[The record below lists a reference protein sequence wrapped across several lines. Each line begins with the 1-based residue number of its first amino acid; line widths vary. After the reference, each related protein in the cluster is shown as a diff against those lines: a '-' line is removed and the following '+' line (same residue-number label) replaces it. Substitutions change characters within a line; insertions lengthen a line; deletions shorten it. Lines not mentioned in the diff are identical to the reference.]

1 MEVPH
6 LITNCGKISHSLAN
20 IVVLYLVGWAM
31 VWARVGIWKCPDC
44 GIHQIWKTK
53 MKKSNKLDRRCS
65 DCGKRV
71 RTTLD
76 RSSSGKGRTRNVE
89 IWERSHKTGVAILE
103 EEVARRNGEESGGE
117 ETPGQQVDGGHPQS
131 FMSEIWGVGWKP
143 SFPLE
148 FPKKIESETA
158 KGMLLEF
165 IAERHDGHLNIV
177 SDCWKSLDCP
187 RRLDGEVFH
196 EFSKSLILEIQKNL
210 SDRLLGPD
218 LSSLGKSEIIPRRTG
233 EMFLERRMSRFL
245 IDVNLCLRR
254 IAYYSSV
261 TVENRLQ
268 WQRRMIR
275 TRLVDEQLKDLF
287 ATGLP
292 TPDGGSFGGKGFRS
306 TWQEGIVACATAMK
320 RAVDLPEDEHQN
332 ADIVA
337 PMIRDMG
344 LALAMGQTPI
354 EVLSAQMGKADSY
367 MNGGLEGGG
376 GRDLHI
382 GNWEKGVLPPT
393 APLPIASATTTGI
406 AMAAKRLGVER
417 FHLAPVGEGCS
428 SSGEFWEAMN
438 FAGVRGLPI
447 CFMIQNNQIALDT
460 YNSAQSGAETF
471 GDKGHAM
478 GIPSWT
484 MDGSDPAMF
493 FASSAVAREFAL
505 DGCGATLIH
514 VETMRGCGHAHHHD
528 DLYLGATSGNPPG
541 YVDRELL
548 RYWAEKDPLP
558 NHRDLLIRLGVGE
571 QRLNQILQEEEEKV
585 ATARRNLEKMSWPEG
600 NSVVKGVTSFIDA
613 TSHEH
618 QLSRIDREVGDP
630 SPILEPG
637 EYAIE
642 FSDAPNSWTYSRSI
656 QNAMASLAD
665 QFGEQMVFMGEDM
678 EVAGA
683 FGMNL
688 GLKAKGHQSKL
699 LDMPLSEAI
708 IIHSAT
714 GAALGGMR
722 PLAEIQFGGFASL
735 AMNPLVNNAAQLRWR
750 WGAEVPLTVRIP
762 LGAKTRSGPFHA
774 NMIESWL
781 TNDPG
786 LVIVSPSNPQDAYD
800 LLIESHHLPDPV
812 IYLEHIG
819 LYGLRGGITG
829 WGKSIN
835 QDVDTESVQ
844 NRLSEGENSIGEARV
859 IRGGRDVTI
868 VTWGAMVHVAL
879 DAAEEVARRGIEV
892 EVVDLRTLVPF
903 DSETCINSVLGTGR
917 LIVLQESQW
926 TGGFGHT
933 VSSRIVEESF
943 WRMESPPVVI
953 GALDTP
959 VPFSPTLEDHTIPS
973 VGVVTRH
980 IERACT

>member
-1 MEVPH
+1 
-6 LITNCGKISHSLAN
+6 L
-20 IVVLYLVGWAM
+20 
-31 VWARVGIWKCPDC
+31 
-44 GIHQIWKTK
+44 
-53 MKKSNKLDRRCS
+53 
-65 DCGKRV
+65 
-71 RTTLD
+71 
-76 RSSSGKGRTRNVE
+76 
-89 IWERSHKTGVAILE
+89 
-103 EEVARRNGEESGGE
+103 GE
-117 ETPGQQVDGGHPQS
+117 T
-131 FMSEIWGVGWKP
+131 
-143 SFPLE
+143 
-148 FPKKIESETA
+148 
-158 KGMLLEF
+158 
-165 IAERHDGHLNIV
+165 
-177 SDCWKSLDCP
+177 
-187 RRLDGEVFH
+187 
-196 EFSKSLILEIQKNL
+196 
-210 SDRLLGPD
+210 
-218 LSSLGKSEIIPRRTG
+218 EIIPRRTG
-233 EMFLERRMSRFL
+233 EVFLERRMDRFL
-245 IDVNLCLRR
+245 VDVTLCLRR
-254 IAYYSSV
+254 MAHYHSI
-261 TVENRLQ
+261 TVEDRLQ
-268 WQRRMIR
+268 WQRWMIR

-287 ATGLP
+287 ASGLP
-292 TPDGGSFGGKGFRS
+292 TPDGGTFGGKGFRS
-306 TWQEGIVACATAMK
+306 TWQEGVAACASAMN
-320 RAVDLPEDEHQN
+320 RAVDLPESEREN
-332 ADIVA
+332 ADVVA

-354 EVLSAQMGKADSY
+354 EVLAAQMGKADSY
-367 MNGGLEGGG
+367 MDGGIEGSG

-382 GNWEKGVLPPT
+382 GNWEKRVLPPT
-393 APLPIASATTTGI
+393 APLPIASATTTGV
-406 AMAAKRLGVER
+406 ALAAKQMGVKR

-460 YNSAQSGAETF
+460 FNSAQSGAETF

-484 MDGSDPAMF
+484 IDGSDPGMF
-493 FASSAVAREFAL
+493 YASSAVAREFAME
-505 DGCGATLIH
+505 DCGATLIH

-528 DLYLGATSGNPPG
+528 DLYLGSSSGNPPG
-541 YVDRELL
+541 YVDRDLL
-548 RYWAEKDPLP
+548 RYWSEKDPLP
-558 NHRDLLIRLGVGE
+558 NHRELLIKLGVGE
-571 QRLNQILQEEEEKV
+571 QILNRILREEEEGI
-585 ATARRNLEKMSWPEG
+585 AAARSELEEMDWPEG
-600 NSVVKGVTSFIDA
+600 NSVVRGVTSLFDA

-618 QLSRIDREVGDP
+618 QLSRIDREGDA
-630 SPILEPG
+630 LEAVLKSG
-637 EYAIE
+637 EYGIE
-642 FSDAPNSWTYSRSI
+642 FSDAPNSWTFSRSI
-656 QNAMASLAD
+656 QNAMATLAE
-665 QFGEQMVFMGEDM
+665 QFGEQMIFMGEDM

-688 GLKAKGHQSKL
+688 GLKAKGHQTKL

-812 IYLEHIG
+812 VYLEHIG
-819 LYGLRGGITG
+819 LYGLRGGMTG

-835 QDVDTESVQ
+835 QVVDTESVEK
-844 NRLSEGENSIGEARV
+844 RLESGNSSIGSARIV
-859 IRGGRDVTI
+859 RGGKDITI

-879 DAAEEVARRGIEV
+879 DAAREASKKGVEV
-892 EVVDLRTLVPF
+892 ELVDLRTLVPF
-903 DSETCINSVLGTGR
+903 DSETCINSVLRTGR

-943 WRMESPPVVI
+943 WRMESPPIVI

-973 VGVVTRH
+973 VEVVVRH

>member
-1 MEVPH
+1 M
-6 LITNCGKISHSLAN
+6 N
-20 IVVLYLVGWAM
+20 
-31 VWARVGIWKCPDC
+31 R
-44 GIHQIWKTK
+44 
-53 MKKSNKLDRRCS
+53 
-65 DCGKRV
+65 
-71 RTTLD
+71 
-76 RSSSGKGRTRNVE
+76 
-89 IWERSHKTGVAILE
+89 AI
-103 EEVARRNGEESGGE
+103 
-117 ETPGQQVDGGHPQS
+117 
-131 FMSEIWGVGWKP
+131 
-143 SFPLE
+143 
-148 FPKKIESETA
+148 
-158 KGMLLEF
+158 
-165 IAERHDGHLNIV
+165 
-177 SDCWKSLDCP
+177 
-187 RRLDGEVFH
+187 
-196 EFSKSLILEIQKNL
+196 
-210 SDRLLGPD
+210 
-218 LSSLGKSEIIPRRTG
+218 
-233 EMFLERRMSRFL
+233 
-245 IDVNLCLRR
+245 
-254 IAYYSSV
+254 
-261 TVENRLQ
+261 
-268 WQRRMIR
+268 
-275 TRLVDEQLKDLF
+275 
-287 ATGLP
+287 
-292 TPDGGSFGGKGFRS
+292 
-306 TWQEGIVACATAMK
+306 
-320 RAVDLPEDEHQN
+320 DLPEGERQN
-332 ADIVA
+332 ADVVA

-354 EVLSAQMGKADSY
+354 EVLAAQMGKAESY
-367 MNGGLEGGG
+367 MDGGIEGSG

-382 GNWEKGVLPPT
+382 GNWEKRVLPPT
-393 APLPIASATTTGI
+393 APLPIASATTTGV
-406 AMAAKRLGVER
+406 ALAAKQLGVKR

-460 YNSAQSGAETF
+460 FNSAQSGAETF

-478 GIPSWT
+478 GIPAWT
-484 MDGSDPAMF
+484 IDGSDPGMF
-493 FASSAVAREFAL
+493 YASSAVAREFAMA
-505 DGCGATLIH
+505 GCGATLIH

-528 DLYLGATSGNPPG
+528 DLYLGSSSGNPPG
-541 YVDRELL
+541 YVDRDLL
-548 RYWAEKDPLP
+548 RYWSEKDPLP
-558 NHRDLLIRLGVGE
+558 NHRELLIKLGVGE
-571 QRLNQILQEEEEKV
+571 QMLNRILQEEEEGID
-585 ATARRNLEKMSWPEG
+585 AARNELEGMDWPEG
-600 NSVVKGVTSFIDA
+600 NSVVRGVTSLFDA

-618 QLSRIDREVGDP
+618 QLSRIDREGDA
-630 SPILEPG
+630 LEATLKSG
-637 EYAIE
+637 EYGIE
-642 FSDAPNSWTYSRSI
+642 FSDAPNSWTFSRSI
-656 QNAMASLAD
+656 QNAMATLAE
-665 QFGEQMVFMGEDM
+665 QFGERMLFMGEDM

-688 GLKAKGHQSKL
+688 GLKTKGHQAKL

-812 IYLEHIG
+812 VYLEHIG
-819 LYGLRGGITG
+819 LYGLRGGMTG

-835 QDVDTESVQ
+835 QVVDTESVEK
-844 NRLSEGENSIGEARV
+844 RLESGNSSIGSARIV
-859 IRGGRDVTI
+859 RGGKDITI

-879 DAAEEVARRGIEV
+879 DAAREASKKEIEV
-892 EVVDLRTLVPF
+892 EVLDLRTLVPF
-903 DSETCINSVLGTGR
+903 DSETCINSVLRTGR

-933 VSSRIVEESF
+933 VSSRIVEEAF
-943 WRMESPPVVI
+943 WMMETPPVVI

-973 VGVVTRH
+973 VGVVVRH

>member
-1 MEVPH
+1 M
-6 LITNCGKISHSLAN
+6 
-20 IVVLYLVGWAM
+20 
-31 VWARVGIWKCPDC
+31 ARVGIWKCPEC
-44 GIHQIWKTK
+44 HLHQTWKTRSH
-53 MKKSNKLDRRCS
+53 KSNKLDRKCKG
-65 DCGKRV
+65 CGKRV

-76 RSSSGKGRTRNVE
+76 RSASGKGRVRNVR
-89 IWERSHKTGVAILE
+89 IWERSKKDLPFLE
-103 EEVARRNGEESGGE
+103 EEVQRRNEGPVADSIAVVSEEENE
-117 ETPGQQVDGGHPQS
+117 ELKPNAPK
-131 FMSEIWGVGWKP
+131 IWGKDWFPTNSLTFSSKLDTKAAKE
-143 SFPLE
+143 SFLE
-148 FPKKIESETA
+148 FV
-158 KGMLLEF
+158 
-165 IAERHDGHLNIV
+165 AERHDGHLNSV
-177 SDCWKSLDCP
+177 SASWDSIKCKEKMT
-187 RRLDGEVFH
+187 GEEFH
-196 EFSKSLILEIQKNL
+196 EFSRELMEVIEERYLERMLEPNL
-210 SDRLLGPD
+210 SGLA
-218 LSSLGKSEIIPRRTG
+218 KSEIIPMRQGEVFLKRR
-233 EMFLERRMSRFL
+233 LDRL
-245 IDVNLCLRR
+245 IIDLTLCMRR
-254 IAYYSSV
+254 IAHYASI
-261 TVENRLQ
+261 TVENRLE

-275 TRLVDEQLKDLF
+275 TRLVDEELKHLF
-287 ATGLP
+287 TNGLP
-292 TPDGGSFGGKGFRS
+292 TPDGGNFGGKGFRS
-306 TWQEGIVACATAMK
+306 TWQEGIVACATAMT
-320 RAVDLPEDEHQN
+320 RAVDLPEENRHN
-332 ADIVA
+332 ADVVA

-354 EVLSAQMGKADSY
+354 EVFSAQMGKAESY
-367 MNGGLEGGG
+367 MDGGIIGSG

-382 GNWEKGVLPPT
+382 GNWEKGILPPT
-393 APLPIASATTTGI
+393 APLPIASATTTGV
-406 AMAAKRLGVER
+406 ALAASRLGVSR

-460 YNSAQSGAETF
+460 INSAQSGAETF

-478 GIPSWT
+478 GIPAWT
-484 MDGSDPAMF
+484 IDGSDPALF
-493 FASSAVAREFAL
+493 YASTAVAKEFAA

-528 DLYLGATSGNPPG
+528 DLYLGASSGNPPG

-548 RYWAEKDPLP
+548 RYWSEKDPLP
-558 NHRDLLIRLGVGE
+558 NHRELLIRLGVGE
-571 QRLNQILQEEEEKV
+571 QKLNRIQVEEEEKIEL
-585 ATARRNLEKMSWPEG
+585 ARSQLEKMEWPEG
-600 NSVVKGVTSFIDA
+600 NSVVKGVTSISDA
-613 TSHEH
+613 PSHEK
-618 QLSRIDREVGDP
+618 QLYRIGGGGVVSAKTLG
-630 SPILEPG
+630 SG
-637 EYAIE
+637 ELSMD
-642 FSDAPNSWTYSRSI
+642 FSDAPNSWSYSRAI
-656 QNAMASLAD
+656 QNGMAELVD

-688 GLKAKGHQSKL
+688 GLKARGHQSKL

-722 PLAEIQFGGFASL
+722 PMAEIQFGGFAAL

-750 WGAEVPLTVRIP
+750 WGAEVPMTVRIP

-786 LVIVSPSNPQDAYD
+786 LIIVAPSNPQDAYD
-800 LLIESHHLPDPV
+800 LIIESHHLPDPV
-812 IYLEHIG
+812 VYLEHIG
-819 LYGLRGGITG
+819 LYGLGGGVTA

-835 QDVDTESVQ
+835 QIVDRETVLF
-844 NRLSEGENSIGEARV
+844 RLENGDSSIGKARV
-859 IRGGRDVTI
+859 VRGGADLTI

-879 DAAEEVARRGIEV
+879 DAAEDMSDRGIEV

-903 DSETCINSVLGTGR
+903 DSETCINSVLRTGR

-933 VSSRIVEESF
+933 VSSRIIEESF
-943 WRMESPPVVI
+943 WRLETPPVVI

-973 VGVVTRH
+973 VEVVSRH

>member
-1 MEVPH
+1 M
-6 LITNCGKISHSLAN
+6 
-20 IVVLYLVGWAM
+20 
-31 VWARVGIWKCPDC
+31 
-44 GIHQIWKTK
+44 
-53 MKKSNKLDRRCS
+53 
-65 DCGKRV
+65 
-71 RTTLD
+71 
-76 RSSSGKGRTRNVE
+76 E
-89 IWERSHKTGVAILE
+89 IWERESRTKISDLE
-103 EEVARRNGEESGGE
+103 EEVSRRNAGLSLGE
-117 ETPGQQVDGGHPQS
+117 ETLHDLSSHNGPQS
-131 FMSEIWGVGWKP
+131 LLPNIWGSSWKP
-143 SFPLE
+143 ASPLE
-148 FPKKIESETA
+148 FTQRVSAGHVRDE
-158 KGMLLEF
+158 LLGF
-165 IAERHDGHLNIV
+165 IAERHDGHLGVV
-177 SDCWKSLDCP
+177 SDCWNNLKMP
-187 RRLDGEVFH
+187 NYLDGRSFH
-196 EFSKSLILEIQKNL
+196 EFAELLVSELAMRL
-210 SDRLLGPD
+210 SERLLEPN
-218 LSSLGKSEIIPRRTG
+218 LSSLGKTEIIPRRTG
-233 EMFLERRMSRFL
+233 EVFLERRMERFL
-245 IDVNLCLRR
+245 VDVTLCMRR
-254 IAYYSSV
+254 IAHYHSI
-261 TVENRLQ
+261 TVEDRLQ
-268 WQRRMIR
+268 WQRWMIR

-287 ATGLP
+287 ASGLP
-292 TPDGGSFGGKGFRS
+292 TPDGGTFGGKGFRS
-306 TWQEGIVACATAMK
+306 TWQEGVAACATAMN
-320 RAVDLPEDEHQN
+320 RAIDLPEGERQN
-332 ADIVA
+332 ADVVA

-354 EVLSAQMGKADSY
+354 EVLAAQMGKADSY
-367 MNGGLEGGG
+367 MDGGIEGSG

-382 GNWEKGVLPPT
+382 GNWEKRVLPPT
-393 APLPIASATTTGI
+393 APLPIASATTTGV
-406 AMAAKRLGVER
+406 ALAAKQLGVKR

-438 FAGVRGLPI
+438 FAGARGLPI

-460 YNSAQSGAETF
+460 FNSAQSGAETF

-484 MDGSDPAMF
+484 IDGADPAMF
-493 FASSAVAREFAL
+493 YASSAVAREFAIA
-505 DGCGATLIH
+505 GCGATLIH

-528 DLYLGATSGNPPG
+528 DLYLGAASGNPPG

-548 RYWAEKDPLP
+548 RYWSEKDPLP
-558 NHRDLLIRLGVGE
+558 NHRELLIKLGVGE
-571 QRLNQILQEEEEKV
+571 QRLNRILQEEEDNV
-585 ATARRNLEKMSWPEG
+585 AAARSELEEMDWPEG
-600 NSVVKGVTSFIDA
+600 NSVVKGVTSLFDA
-613 TSHEH
+613 TSHEN
-618 QLSRIDREVGDP
+618 QLSRIDREGDVP
-630 SPILEPG
+630 EAVLRSG
-637 EYAIE
+637 EYGIE
-642 FSDAPNSWTYSRSI
+642 FSDAPNSWTFSRSI
-656 QNAMASLAD
+656 QNAMATLAE
-665 QFGEQMVFMGEDM
+665 QFGEQMLLMGEDM

-812 IYLEHIG
+812 VYLEHIG
-819 LYGLRGGITG
+819 LYGLRGGMTG
-829 WGKSIN
+829 WGESIN
-835 QDVDTESVQ
+835 QIVDTNSVQ
-844 NRLSEGENSIGEARV
+844 ERLESGNSSIGSARIV
-859 IRGGRDVTI
+859 RGGKDMTI

-879 DAAEEVARRGIEV
+879 GAAEEASRRGTEV

-903 DSETCINSVLGTGR
+903 DSETCINSVLRTGR

-943 WRMESPPVVI
+943 WRMESPPIVI
-953 GALDTP
+953 GSLDTP

-973 VGVVTRH
+973 VRVVVRH
-980 IERACT
+980 IERACA

>member
-1 MEVPH
+1 MV
-6 LITNCGKISHSLAN
+6 LAR
-20 IVVLYLVGWAM
+20 I
-31 VWARVGIWKCPDC
+31 GIWKCPGC
-44 GIHQIWKTK
+44 GLHQIWKTR
-53 MKKSNKLDRRCS
+53 SSNANKLDRRCS
-65 DCGKRV
+65 KCEKRV

-76 RSSSGKGRTRNVE
+76 RSSSGKGRTRSVE
-89 IWERSHKTGVAILE
+89 IWERDPRAKIGILE
-103 EEVARRNGEESGGE
+103 EEVSRRNAGLSLEE
-117 ETPGQQVDGGHPQS
+117 ETPGIALSNDGPQS
-131 FMSEIWGVGWKP
+131 LLPKIWGSGWKAEL
-143 SFPLE
+143 PLKFSHRVPTDE
-148 FPKKIESETA
+148 VRNE
-158 KGMLLEF
+158 LLGF
-165 IAERHDGHLNIV
+165 IAERHDGHLDVV
-177 SDCWKSLDCP
+177 SGCWDNLKMP
-187 RRLDGEVFH
+187 NHLDGDDFH
-196 EFSKSLILEIQKNL
+196 ELSEMLVSELEVRL
-210 SDRLLGPD
+210 ADRLLGPN
-218 LSSLGKSEIIPRRTG
+218 LSSLGKTEIIPRRSG
-233 EMFLERRMSRFL
+233 EVFLERRMERFL
-245 IDVNLCLRR
+245 VDVKICLRR
-254 IAYYSSV
+254 IAHYHSI
-261 TVENRLQ
+261 TVEDRLQ
-268 WQRRMIR
+268 WQRWMIR

-287 ATGLP
+287 ASGLP
-292 TPDGGSFGGKGFRS
+292 TPDGGTFGGKGFRS
-306 TWQEGIVACATAMK
+306 TWQEGVAACASAMI
-320 RAVDLPEDEHQN
+320 RAIDLPEGERQN
-332 ADIVA
+332 ADVVA

-354 EVLSAQMGKADSY
+354 EVLAAQMGKAESY
-367 MNGGLEGGG
+367 MDGGIEGGG

-382 GNWEKGVLPPT
+382 GNWDKRVLPPT
-393 APLPIASATTTGI
+393 APLPIASATTTGV
-406 AMAAKRLGVER
+406 ALAAKQLGVNR

-460 YNSAQSGAETF
+460 FNSAQSGAETY

-484 MDGSDPAMF
+484 IDGSDPGMF
-493 FASSAVAREFAL
+493 YASSAVAREFAIA
-505 DGCGATLIH
+505 GCGATLIH

-528 DLYLGATSGNPPG
+528 DLYLGSSSGNPPG
-541 YVDRELL
+541 YVDRDVL
-548 RYWAEKDPLP
+548 RYWSEKDPLP
-558 NHRDLLIRLGVGE
+558 NHRELLIKSGVGE
-571 QRLNQILQEEEEKV
+571 QMLNRILKEEEEV
-585 ATARRNLEKMSWPEG
+585 IDRARSELEEMEWPEG
-600 NSVVKGVTSFIDA
+600 NSVVRGVTSLFDA
-613 TSHEH
+613 TSHE
-618 QLSRIDREVGDP
+618 QQINRIDREGEVP
-630 SPILEPG
+630 EAILRSG
-637 EYAIE
+637 EYGIK
-642 FSDAPNSWTYSRSI
+642 FSDAPNSWTFSRSI
-656 QNAMASLAD
+656 QNAMATLAE
-665 QFGEQMVFMGEDM
+665 QFGEKMLFMGEDM

-688 GLKAKGHQSKL
+688 GLRAKGHQQKL

-750 WGAEVPLTVRIP
+750 WGAEVPMTVRIP

-786 LVIVSPSNPQDAYD
+786 LVIVFPSNPQDAYD

-812 IYLEHIG
+812 VYLEHIG
-819 LYGLRGGITG
+819 LYGLRGGMTG

-835 QDVDTESVQ
+835 QIVDTNSVDQRLESG
-844 NRLSEGENSIGEARV
+844 NISIGSARIV
-859 IRGGRDVTI
+859 RGGEDITI

-879 DAAEEVARRGIEV
+879 DAAREASKKGTEV

-903 DSETCINSVLGTGR
+903 DSETCINSVLRTGR

-943 WRMESPPVVI
+943 WRMESPPIVI

-973 VGVVTRH
+973 VGVVVRH

>member
-1 MEVPH
+1 M
-6 LITNCGKISHSLAN
+6 IQNN
-20 IVVLYLVGWAM
+20 M
-31 VWARVGIWKCPDC
+31 ARVGIWKCPEC
-44 GIHQIWKTK
+44 QLHQTWKTRSD
-53 MKKSNKLDRRCS
+53 KSNKLDRKCTG
-65 DCGKRV
+65 CGKRV

-76 RSSSGKGRTRNVE
+76 RSVSGKGRVRNVK
-89 IWERSHKTGVAILE
+89 IWERNPRDWAFLE
-103 EEVARRNGEESGGE
+103 EEIRRRNMGSFSEPILSASENGNE
-117 ETPGQQVDGGHPQS
+117 KLQS
-131 FMSEIWGVGWKP
+131 NIPKIWGVGWIPPNALIFP
-143 SFPLE
+143 SKLNSIRA
-148 FPKKIESETA
+148 KKS
-158 KGMLLEF
+158 LLEF
-165 IAERHDGHLNIV
+165 VAERHDGHLNSI
-177 SDCWKSLDCP
+177 SECWDSMKCKDKMT
-187 RRLDGEVFH
+187 GEEFH
-196 EFSKSLILEIQKNL
+196 EFSQELMRVIEERYLERTL
-210 SDRLLGPD
+210 EPD
-218 LSSLGKSEIIPRRTG
+218 LAGLAKSEIIPMRQGEVFLKRR
-233 EMFLERRMSRFL
+233 LDRLL
-245 IDVNLCLRR
+245 IDLTLCMRR
-254 IAYYSSV
+254 IAHYASI
-261 TVENRLQ
+261 TVENRIE

-275 TRLVDEQLKDLF
+275 TRLVDEELKDLS
-287 ATGLP
+287 TNGLP

-306 TWQEGIVACATAMK
+306 TWQEGVVACATAMT
-320 RAVDLPEDEHQN
+320 RAVDLPEEKRHN
-332 ADIVA
+332 ADVIA

-354 EVLSAQMGKADSY
+354 EVFSAQMGKAGSY
-367 MNGGLEGGG
+367 MDGGIQGSG

-382 GNWEKGVLPPT
+382 GNWEKGILPPT
-393 APLPIASATTTGI
+393 APLPIASATTTGV
-406 AMAAKRLGVER
+406 ALAASRLGISR

-460 YNSAQSGAETF
+460 LNSAQSGAETF

-478 GIPSWT
+478 GIPAWT
-484 MDGSDPAMF
+484 IDGSDPGLF
-493 FASSAVAREFAL
+493 YASTAAAKEFAK

-528 DLYLGATSGNPPG
+528 DLYLGASSGNPPG

-548 RYWAEKDPLP
+548 RYWSEKDPLP
-558 NHRDLLIRLGVGE
+558 NHRELLIKLGVGE
-571 QRLNQILQEEEEKV
+571 QKLNRIQMEEEAKV
-585 ATARRNLEKMSWPEG
+585 ESARSQLEKMEWPEG
-600 NSVVKGVTSFIDA
+600 NSVVKGVTSISDA
-613 TSHEH
+613 TSHEK
-618 QLSRIDREVGDP
+618 QLRRIDGAGAISSTSVD
-630 SPILEPG
+630 SG
-637 EYAIE
+637 ELSIE
-642 FSDAPNSWTYSRSI
+642 FSDAPNSWSYSRAI
-656 QNAMASLAD
+656 QNGMAALAD
-665 QFGEQMVFMGEDM
+665 QFGNQMVFMGEDM
-678 EVAGA
+678 EIAGA

-722 PLAEIQFGGFASL
+722 PLAEIQFGGFAAL

-750 WGAEVPLTVRIP
+750 WGAEVPMTVRIP

-786 LVIVSPSNPQDAYD
+786 LIIVTPSNPQDAYD

-812 IYLEHIG
+812 VYLEHIG

-835 QDVDTESVQ
+835 QIVDTEAVM
-844 NRLSEGENSIGEARV
+844 NRLDNGDSSIGKARV
-859 IRGGRDVTI
+859 VRGGEDLTI

-879 DAAEEVARRGIEV
+879 DAAENVSNRGFEV

-903 DSETCINSVLGTGR
+903 DSGTCINSVLKTGR

-933 VSSRIVEESF
+933 VSSRIIEEAF
-943 WRMESPPVVI
+943 WRLETPPVVI

-973 VGVVTRH
+973 IEVVSRH
-980 IERACT
+980 IERACAK

>member
-1 MEVPH
+1 M
-6 LITNCGKISHSLAN
+6 
-20 IVVLYLVGWAM
+20 
-31 VWARVGIWKCPDC
+31 
-44 GIHQIWKTK
+44 
-53 MKKSNKLDRRCS
+53 
-65 DCGKRV
+65 
-71 RTTLD
+71 
-76 RSSSGKGRTRNVE
+76 E
-89 IWERSHKTGVAILE
+89 IWERDPRAKIGILE
-103 EEVARRNGEESGGE
+103 EEVSRRNAGLSLEE
-117 ETPGQQVDGGHPQS
+117 ETPGIALSNDGPQS
-131 FMSEIWGVGWKP
+131 LLPKIWGSEWKP
-143 SFPLE
+143 ELPLKFPYRVPADDVRNE
-148 FPKKIESETA
+148 
-158 KGMLLEF
+158 LLGF
-165 IAERHDGHLNIV
+165 IAERHDGHLDVV
-177 SDCWKSLDCP
+177 SGCWDNLKMP
-187 RRLDGEVFH
+187 NHLDGDDFH
-196 EFSKSLILEIQKNL
+196 ELSEMLVSELEVRL
-210 SDRLLGPD
+210 ADRLLGPN
-218 LSSLGKSEIIPRRTG
+218 LSSLGKTEIIPRRSG
-233 EMFLERRMSRFL
+233 EVFLERRMERFL
-245 IDVNLCLRR
+245 VDVKICLRR
-254 IAYYSSV
+254 IAHYHSI
-261 TVENRLQ
+261 TVEDRLQ
-268 WQRRMIR
+268 WQRWMIR

-287 ATGLP
+287 ASGLP
-292 TPDGGSFGGKGFRS
+292 TPDGGTFGGKGFRS
-306 TWQEGIVACATAMK
+306 TWQEGVAACASAMI
-320 RAVDLPEDEHQN
+320 RAIDLPEGERQN
-332 ADIVA
+332 ADVVA

-354 EVLSAQMGKADSY
+354 EVLAAQMGKAESY
-367 MNGGLEGGG
+367 MDGGIEGGG

-382 GNWEKGVLPPT
+382 GNWDKRVLPPT
-393 APLPIASATTTGI
+393 APLPIASATTTGV
-406 AMAAKRLGVER
+406 ALAAKQLGVNR

-460 YNSAQSGAETF
+460 FNSAQSGAETY

-484 MDGSDPAMF
+484 IDGSDPGMF
-493 FASSAVAREFAL
+493 YASSAVAREFAIA
-505 DGCGATLIH
+505 GCGATLIH

-528 DLYLGATSGNPPG
+528 DLYLGSSSGNPPG
-541 YVDRELL
+541 YVDRDLL
-548 RYWAEKDPLP
+548 RYWSEKDPLP
-558 NHRDLLIRLGVGE
+558 NHRELLIKSGVGE
-571 QRLNQILQEEEEKV
+571 QMLNRILKEEEEV
-585 ATARRNLEKMSWPEG
+585 IDRARSELEEMEWPEG
-600 NSVVKGVTSFIDA
+600 NSVVRGVTSLFDA
-613 TSHEH
+613 TSHE
-618 QLSRIDREVGDP
+618 QQINRIDREGEVP
-630 SPILEPG
+630 EAILRSG
-637 EYAIE
+637 EYGIK
-642 FSDAPNSWTYSRSI
+642 FSDAPNSWTFSRSI
-656 QNAMASLAD
+656 QNAMATLAE
-665 QFGEQMVFMGEDM
+665 QFGEKMLFMGEDM

-688 GLKAKGHQSKL
+688 GLRAKGHQQKL

-750 WGAEVPLTVRIP
+750 WGAEVPMTVRIP

-786 LVIVSPSNPQDAYD
+786 LVIVFPSNPQDAYD

-812 IYLEHIG
+812 VYLEHIG
-819 LYGLRGGITG
+819 LYGLRGGMTG

-835 QDVDTESVQ
+835 QIVDTNSVDQRLESG
-844 NRLSEGENSIGEARV
+844 NISIGSARIV
-859 IRGGRDVTI
+859 RGGEDITI

-879 DAAEEVARRGIEV
+879 DAAREASKKGTEV

-903 DSETCINSVLGTGR
+903 DSETCINSVLRTGR

-933 VSSRIVEESF
+933 VSSRIVEETF
-943 WRMESPPVVI
+943 WRMESPPIVI

-973 VGVVTRH
+973 VGVVVRH

>member
-1 MEVPH
+1 
-6 LITNCGKISHSLAN
+6 
-20 IVVLYLVGWAM
+20 
-31 VWARVGIWKCPDC
+31 
-44 GIHQIWKTK
+44 
-53 MKKSNKLDRRCS
+53 
-65 DCGKRV
+65 
-71 RTTLD
+71 
-76 RSSSGKGRTRNVE
+76 VE
-89 IWERSHKTGVAILE
+89 IWERDPRAKIEFLE
-103 EEVARRNGEESGGE
+103 EEVSRRNAGLSLEE
-117 ETPGQQVDGGHPQS
+117 ETPDIALSNDGPQS
-131 FMSEIWGVGWKP
+131 LLPKIWGSGWKP
-143 SFPLE
+143 GLPLKFPYRV
-148 FPKKIESETA
+148 PTNDVRND
-158 KGMLLEF
+158 LLGF
-165 IAERHDGHLNIV
+165 IAERHDGHLDAV
-177 SDCWKSLDCP
+177 SDCWDSLKMP
-187 RRLDGEVFH
+187 NHLDGDGFH
-196 EFSKSLILEIQKNL
+196 EFSEILVSKLEIRL
-210 SDRLLGPD
+210 ADRLLGPN
-218 LSSLGKSEIIPRRTG
+218 LSSLGKTEIIPRRSG
-233 EMFLERRMSRFL
+233 EVFLERRMERFL
-245 IDVNLCLRR
+245 VDVKICLRR
-254 IAYYSSV
+254 IAHYHSI
-261 TVENRLQ
+261 TVEDRLQ
-268 WQRRMIR
+268 WQRWMIR

-287 ATGLP
+287 ASGLP
-292 TPDGGSFGGKGFRS
+292 TPDGGTFGGKGFRS
-306 TWQEGIVACATAMK
+306 TWQEGVAACASAMI
-320 RAVDLPEDEHQN
+320 RAIDLPEGERQN
-332 ADIVA
+332 ADVVA

-354 EVLSAQMGKADSY
+354 EVLAAQMGKAESY
-367 MNGGLEGGG
+367 MDGGIEGGG

-382 GNWEKGVLPPT
+382 GNWDKRVLPPT
-393 APLPIASATTTGI
+393 APLPIASATTTGV
-406 AMAAKRLGVER
+406 ALAAKQLGVKR

-460 YNSAQSGAETF
+460 FNSAQSGAETF

-484 MDGSDPAMF
+484 IDGSDPGMF
-493 FASSAVAREFAL
+493 YASSAVAREFAMA
-505 DGCGATLIH
+505 GCGATLIH

-528 DLYLGATSGNPPG
+528 DLYLGSSSGNPPG
-541 YVDRELL
+541 YVDRDLL
-548 RYWAEKDPLP
+548 RYWSEKDPLP
-558 NHRDLLIRLGVGE
+558 SHRELLIKSGVGE
-571 QRLNQILQEEEEKV
+571 QVLNRILQEEEEEIDR
-585 ATARRNLEKMSWPEG
+585 ARSELEEMEWPEG
-600 NSVVKGVTSFIDA
+600 NSVVRGVTSLFDA
-613 TSHEH
+613 TSHE
-618 QLSRIDREVGDP
+618 QQISRIERGGEIPEAVL
-630 SPILEPG
+630 SSG
-637 EYAIE
+637 EYGIK
-642 FSDAPNSWTYSRSI
+642 FSDASNSWTFSRSI
-656 QNAMASLAD
+656 QNAMATLAE
-665 QFGEQMVFMGEDM
+665 QFGEQMLFMGEDM

-688 GLKAKGHQSKL
+688 GLRAKGHQAKL

-750 WGAEVPLTVRIP
+750 WGAEVPMTIRIP

-786 LVIVSPSNPQDAYD
+786 LVIVFPSNPQDAYD

-812 IYLEHIG
+812 VYLEHIG
-819 LYGLRGGITG
+819 LYGLRGGMTG
-829 WGKSIN
+829 WGNSIN
-835 QDVDTESVQ
+835 QIVDTKSVDQRLESG
-844 NRLSEGENSIGEARV
+844 NISIGSARIV
-859 IRGGRDVTI
+859 RGGRDITI

-879 DAAEEVARRGIEV
+879 DAAREASKKGTEV

-903 DSETCINSVLGTGR
+903 DSETCINSVLRTGR

-943 WRMESPPVVI
+943 WRMESPPIVI

-973 VGVVTRH
+973 VGVVVRH

>member
-1 MEVPH
+1 M
-6 LITNCGKISHSLAN
+6 
-20 IVVLYLVGWAM
+20 
-31 VWARVGIWKCPDC
+31 ARVGIWKCPEC
-44 GIHQIWKTK
+44 HLHQTWKTRSD
-53 MKKSNKLDRRCS
+53 KSNKLDRRCKR
-65 DCGKRV
+65 CEKRV

-76 RSSSGKGRTRNVE
+76 RSASGKGRVRSIE
-89 IWERSHKTGVAILE
+89 IWERSPKDIVSLE
-103 EEVARRNGEESGGE
+103 EEVQRRNEGSVVDSGADVNE
-117 ETPGQQVDGGHPQS
+117 RENDLLRSNTPK
-131 FMSEIWGVGWKP
+131 IWGKGWIPTNALAFP
-143 SFPLE
+143 SKLNS
-148 FPKKIESETA
+148 KTA
-158 KGMLLEF
+158 KSRLLEF
-165 IAERHDGHLNIV
+165 VAERHDGHLTSV
-177 SDCWKSLDCP
+177 SECWDSIECKEKMT
-187 RRLDGEVFH
+187 GEEFH
-196 EFSKSLILEIQKNL
+196 EFSQKLMKDIEERYLERTL
-210 SDRLLGPD
+210 EPD
-218 LSSLGKSEIIPRRTG
+218 LSGLAKSEIIPMRQGEVFLKRR
-233 EMFLERRMSRFL
+233 LDRL
-245 IDVNLCLRR
+245 IIDLTLCMRR
-254 IAYYSSV
+254 IAHYASI
-261 TVENRLQ
+261 TVENRIE

-275 TRLVDEQLKDLF
+275 TRLVDEELKDLF
-287 ATGLP
+287 TNGLP

-306 TWQEGIVACATAMK
+306 TWQEGVVACASAMT
-320 RAVDLPEDEHQN
+320 RAVDLPEENRHN

-354 EVLSAQMGKADSY
+354 EVFSAQMGKAESY
-367 MNGGLEGGG
+367 MDGGILGSG

-382 GNWEKGVLPPT
+382 GNWEKGILPPT
-393 APLPIASATTTGI
+393 APLPIASATTTGV
-406 AMAAKRLGVER
+406 ALAASRLGINR

-460 YNSAQSGAETF
+460 LNSAQSGAETF
-471 GDKGHAM
+471 GDKGHSM
-478 GIPSWT
+478 GIPAWT
-484 MDGSDPAMF
+484 IDGSDPALF
-493 FASSAVAREFAL
+493 YASTAVAKEFAT

-528 DLYLGATSGNPPG
+528 DLYLGASSGNPPG
-541 YVDRELL
+541 YVDRKLL
-548 RYWAEKDPLP
+548 RYWSEKDPLP
-558 NHRDLLIRLGVGE
+558 NHRELLIKLGVGE
-571 QRLNQILQEEEEKV
+571 QKLNRIQTEEEGKV
-585 ATARRNLEKMSWPEG
+585 KIARSQLEKMEWPEG
-600 NSVVKGVTSFIDA
+600 NSVVRGVTSISDA
-613 TSHEH
+613 PSHDK
-618 QLSRIDREVGDP
+618 QLHRIGVGKTI
-630 SPILEPG
+630 SGNSLSSG
-637 EYAIE
+637 EFPIE
-642 FSDAPNSWTYSRSI
+642 FSDAPNSWSYSRAI
-656 QNAMASLAD
+656 QNGMAALAD
-665 QFGEQMVFMGEDM
+665 QFGDRMVFMGEDM

-722 PLAEIQFGGFASL
+722 PMAEIQFGGFAAL

-750 WGAEVPLTVRIP
+750 WGAEVPMTVRIP

-774 NMIESWL
+774 NMIEAWL

-786 LVIVSPSNPQDAYD
+786 LIIVTPSNPQDAYD

-812 IYLEHIG
+812 VYLEHIG

-835 QDVDTESVQ
+835 QIVDTEAVMI
-844 NRLSEGENSIGEARV
+844 RLENGDSSIGKARVVREGE
-859 IRGGRDVTI
+859 DLTI

-879 DAAEEVARRGIEV
+879 DAAENVSNRGIEV

-903 DSETCINSVLGTGR
+903 DAETCINSVLRTGR

-933 VSSRIVEESF
+933 VSSRIIEESF
-943 WRMESPPVVI
+943 WGLETPPVVI

-973 VGVVTRH
+973 VDVVSRH
-980 IERACT
+980 IDRACAK